1 VEVGRFDAEQAGG
14 LAQVAP
20 GPVDSLMDHPFFSRF
35 GRLSGD
41 PIDVEVG
48 SAREWSQ
55 GANLFG
61 QVRPFTGLDEGFPVE
76 RRAQVFRSRSARNC
90 VSLSPHSVCLMQKR
104 CATLIVAHRPC
115 VKQMPLSLIKSL
127 SIQYLV
133 MALRQ
138 DQRLVGNHSQE
149 YQGNPDR
156 ARCRKCTVFDRGV
169 GSEG

>member
-14 LAQVAP
+14 LAQVAL

-41 PIDVEVG
+41 PINVEVW

-61 QVRPFTGLDEGFPVE
+61 QVRPFTGLDEGFLVE
-76 RRAQVFRSRSARNC
+76 RMAQVFRSRSARNC
-90 VSLSPHSVCLMQKR
+90 VSLSPHSVCLIQKR

-115 VKQMPLSLIKSL
+115 VKQMPPVPH
-127 SIQYLV
+127 QV
-133 MALRQ
+133 T
-138 DQRLVGNHSQE
+138 V
-149 YQGNPDR
+149 NPVFGYGAT
-156 ARCRKCTVFDRGV
+156 ARSTIGWKPFSGV
-169 GSEG
+169 PGKPGPSVLP